1 MAAASV
7 LALIAL
13 LLVQLPPMVGE
24 ELDEAT
30 VERMQWHAEFLN
42 GKMTRLQ
49 HGLGQRNAEQS
60 DFAWGALLSA
70 AFKLMQFLTVA
81 GYLVLLFRCC
91 LWLRKR
97 IRQRYSSDGQKSSSS
112 SSSRKKEESSR
123 SSMEEVEE
131 EEEWKEED
139 SNDKE
144 HLFREHIRCSA
155 RSTAQRSQEVE
166 TLVGNLLGVFQ
177 ERLSKS
183 FFVVPQA
190 AIGVGSAFEG
200 WSPRV
205 HDALYCLL
213 VPLKPSRGHSF
224 HLEVGTAQEV
234 PAKHRVRV
242 ELECTCR
249 RDARGEDMLCFVHQ
263 PYEALA
269 RDQDSSLLSNLCTG
283 RYLDAQKTARWFQS
297 LVSSAWGEMPHSPH
311 YAMRVLP
318 SRRSCKLE
326 LTHASGRSLFVE
338 LLFGVQQGDS
348 DIFLSSQAPEAIF
361 TPGTMWAESSAVAEA
376 KFFSHVARQAPRN
389 TVHLTCLQLCARTLV
404 GTGLCPYTLKTVVMH
419 LLNTIPASDW
429 TRASFLMRLQDVML
443 YLRSCLEEKHLNHFF
458 FGNDHLPEDI
468 TLPPAFQEAE
478 PINLFQCLVQDAEAY
493 NKALRELEELEG
505 RLTGLLL
512 YGV

>member
-1 MAAASV
+1 MDAASV
-7 LALIAL
+7 LALITL
-13 LLVQLPPMVGE
+13 LLIQLPPMVGE

-30 VERMQWHAEFLN
+30 MEHMKQYAKFPN
-42 GKMTRLQ
+42 GKMTQLQ
-49 HGLGQRNAEQS
+49 QDVEQRNLEQS
-60 DFAWGALLSA
+60 DFAGGALLSA
-70 AFKLMQFLTVA
+70 ALKLSQFLTVA
-81 GYLVLLFRCC
+81 GYLRLLFRFC

-97 IRQRYSSDGQKSSSS
+97 IHQRYSSDEQESS

-123 SSMEEVEE
+123 NSME
-131 EEEWKEED
+131 EEEWKDDD

-155 RSTAQRSQEVE
+155 WSMAHRRQEVE
-166 TLVGNLLGVFQ
+166 TLVGNLLGVLQ

-183 FFVVPQA
+183 FFLVPQP

-205 HDALYCLL
+205 HDAVYCLL

-224 HLEVGTAQEV
+224 HLELGTAQEV

-242 ELECTCR
+242 KLECTCT
-249 RDARGEDMLCFVHQ
+249 RDQGVENMLCFVHQ
-263 PYEALA
+263 PGEAL
-269 RDQDSSLLSNLCTG
+269 RRNQDSSLLSNLCTG
-283 RYLDAQKTARWFQS
+283 CYLDAQKTARWFQS

-338 LLFGVQQGDS
+338 LLFGVQHGDS

-361 TPGTMWAESSAVAEA
+361 TPGTMWAESLAVAEA
-376 KFFSHVARQAPRN
+376 KLFSHMARQAPHN
-389 TVHLTCLQLCARTLV
+389 TVHLTCLQLCTRTLV
-404 GTGLCPYTLKTVVMH
+404 GTSLCPYTLKTVVMH
-419 LLNTIPASDW
+419 LLNTIPASNW

-443 YLRSCLEEKHLNHFF
+443 YLRSCLEKKHLNHFF

-468 TLPPAFQEAE
+468 ILPPAFREAE
-478 PINLFQCLVQDAEAY
+478 PLNLLQCLVQDSDAY